1 MMNGRK
7 AEHFAIIELQ
17 SGTRENAKPHRE
29 NKGHQKNSVFRLWVM
44 MSTSMFLPMIFII
57 RR

>member
-1 MMNGRK
+1 MPKYVESGRFVLGQGGS
-7 AEHFAIIELQ
+7 AGPPIFNII
-17 SGTRENAKPHRE
+17 P
-29 NKGHQKNSVFRLWVM
+29 QKNSVFLLWVM